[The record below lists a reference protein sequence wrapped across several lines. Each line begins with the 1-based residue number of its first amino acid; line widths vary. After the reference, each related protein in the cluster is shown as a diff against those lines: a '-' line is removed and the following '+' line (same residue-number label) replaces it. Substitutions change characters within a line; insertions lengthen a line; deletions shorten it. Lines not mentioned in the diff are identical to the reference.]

1 LTEYLTRQQI
11 LTTARWGLIET
22 IRTVNTFRK
31 RRSKKDNTSSFH
43 HKKMQYLTRVNN
55 LKPKVQRK
63 DSKTEVKKTE
73 GWKQAKLDHD

>member
-43 HKKMQYLTRVNN
+43 QKNAIPTRVNN
-55 LKPKVQRK
+55 HKSKVQRK